1 MTNNTPMIEAQS
13 KDNVSLKENTINIQL
28 ESKQFQQWIGFN
40 MDAKKDVRADQTYSN
55 LVDVIAIG
63 QAKS

>member
-28 ESKQFQQWIGFN
+28 ESKQF
-40 MDAKKDVRADQTYSN
+40 
-55 LVDVIAIG
+55 
-63 QAKS
+63 

>member
-1 MTNNTPMIEAQS
+1 
-13 KDNVSLKENTINIQL
+13 
-28 ESKQFQQWIGFN
+28 

-63 QAKS
+63 QAKSWWYKIFDMDGIGRITIKVLRSVLN